1 MITCTHFIIRSIF
14 ILSSF
19 YFIDAPLLVMNPQSS
34 WFQKTKKMECSNC
47 PSFCDLPQISQQEQ
61 YYLYQQ
67 YLNSLKTLKE
77 WVLPANC
84 FRHFQYEDSISLSS
98 IPIQFLSFDVNCFF
112 HFSSLQF
119 NQLSLLESIC
129 IGDHCFNGKKAGQ
142 FTLKNC
148 NKLKTVRIGQ
158 QCFIEATQF
167 IIESV
172 LWNYHIY

>member
-1 MITCTHFIIRSIF
+1 MGFIMVGMVQ
-14 ILSSF
+14 ILQRKTSF
-19 YFIDAPLLVMNPQSS
+19 V
-34 WFQKTKKMECSNC
+34 KT
-47 PSFCDLPQISQQEQ
+47 
-61 YYLYQQ
+61 
-67 YLNSLKTLKE
+67 
-77 WVLPANC
+77 
-84 FRHFQYEDSISLSS
+84 
-98 IPIQFLSFDVNCFF
+98 
-112 HFSSLQF
+112 LQF